1 MEKKKTPGRTSQVLR
16 ILLRGSVRFFILCIL
31 AGVLLTACEMVIPQ
45 VIRVTVDSVI
55 GDAPIDL
62 PERVLG
68 WIDRLGGQAR
78 LRQNAWALAAALV
91 SAGVLAAVFRY
102 VANIF
107 NARAGETLV
116 KTARDRLYHHI
127 QRLPW
132 QWHSENPTGDIIQRC
147 TSDVERIK
155 NFFQEQFVSVFQI
168 VVRIVLALTLMTLM
182 NARLSIVAWV
192 IAPIIVL

>member
-1 MEKKKTPGRTSQVLR
+1 MEKKKTPGRTSRVLR

-78 LRQNAWALAAALV
+78 LRQNAWTLAAALV

-102 VANIF
+102 VA
-107 NARAGETLV
+107 
-116 KTARDRLYHHI
+116 DR
-127 QRLPW
+127 
-132 QWHSENPTGDIIQRC
+132 
-147 TSDVERIK
+147 K
-155 NFFQEQFVSVFQI
+155 SV
-168 VVRIVLALTLMTLM
+168 V
-182 NARLSIVAWV
+182 
-192 IAPIIVL
+192 